1 MNTRIKR
8 ITSHAGH
15 ARFLATVKIT
25 SKRIPRIAEI
35 SSPYAYSPD
44 HTLYLDDKGRYLLI
58 VETAHRQYD
67 VFLSPYA
74 AVGKWELIPRSPWE
88 VR

>member
-1 MNTRIKR
+1 MNATRIKR

-15 ARFLATVKIT
+15 ARYLASVKMT
-25 SKRIPRIAEI
+25 SRRIPRVREI
-35 SSPYAYSPD
+35 PSPYAYSPD
-44 HTLYLDDKGRYLLI
+44 HTLYIDDKGREVFI
-58 VETAHRQYD
+58 VETMHKRYD

-88 VR
+88 V